1 MVKKSKLLLA
11 LDAHKGRDY
20 KREYQKKLTNAADKR
35 KKAKSEQSSGEQLG
49 QTKKKPTDSNTN
61 AADKELS
68 DNDAINGAVAD
79 EDGDSTGDN
88 EVQDDQDEEQE
99 SPSHAESEGGEE
111 HEDEDN
117 EEEDAEEED
126 VPLSDLS
133 GDERNDVIPHQRLTI
148 NNSTAIAASIK
159 RISFLTPQTPF
170 SEHNSLVSSEMIE
183 VPDPNDDLN
192 RELAFYKVCQAAAIS
207 ARKLLKKEGIPFSR
221 PKDFFAE
228 MVKSDEHMGKIKEK
242 LFEEAAAK
250 KAAAE
255 ARRQRD
261 LKKFG
266 KQVQIAK
273 LQQRQ
278 KEKKETLE
286 KINSLKK
293 KRKASQSGP
302 MEDED
307 LFDVAIEDASKS
319 EIRPKR
325 RADQSDETGVPSK
338 KRQKKNE
345 KYGFGGRKRFSKSGD
360 ALSSGDLRGFSVKK
374 MKNSGGGRKGA
385 GGAATAKRPGKT
397 RRKAMKA

>member
-1 MVKKSKLLLA
+1 
-11 LDAHKGRDY
+11 
-20 KREYQKKLTNAADKR
+20 
-35 KKAKSEQSSGEQLG
+35 
-49 QTKKKPTDSNTN
+49 
-61 AADKELS
+61 
-68 DNDAINGAVAD
+68 
-79 EDGDSTGDN
+79 
-88 EVQDDQDEEQE
+88 
-99 SPSHAESEGGEE
+99 
-111 HEDEDN
+111 
-117 EEEDAEEED
+117 
-126 VPLSDLS
+126 
-133 GDERNDVIPHQRLTI
+133 VIPHQRLTI

-170 SEHNSLVSSEMIE
+170 SEHNSLVSSEIIE

-221 PKDFFAE
+221 PGDFFAE

-293 KRKASQSGP
+293 SMTCR
-302 MEDED
+302 
-307 LFDVAIEDASKS
+307 
-319 EIRPKR
+319 
-325 RADQSDETGVPSK
+325 
-338 KRQKKNE
+338 
-345 KYGFGGRKRFSKSGD
+345 
-360 ALSSGDLRGFSVKK
+360 
-374 MKNSGGGRKGA
+374 
-385 GGAATAKRPGKT
+385 
-397 RRKAMKA
+397 